1 MYVCVCNAVTDS
13 AIRDAV
19 DEGVHNLQQLSRAT
33 GCGSD
38 CGSCHEMATDVLQ
51 QALAKKREPRS
62 LLPVMQMA

>member
-1 MYVCVCNAVTDS
+1 MYVCVCNAVTES

-19 DEGVHNLQQLSRAT
+19 DEGVHNLQQLSLET
-33 GCGSD
+33 GCGSA

-62 LLPVMQMA
+62 LLLVMQMA